1 MTRRERDKWYG
12 KHRVGRAATIA
23 IDRERLGYRG
33 DDCPRDKRYKNIY
46 LFIYCMYIYISLISF
61 FASPSVPLVSR
72 TRICTKKKK
81 KRKRNTRILPRARTR
96 TPLHSLKENAS
107 PTTSSRRS
115 RFHTRHPYS
124 GTRRLN
130 EKEPREKESRNTK
143 RVTKKNKNNINNNW
157 VKMII
162 IIQ

>member
-1 MTRRERDKWYG
+1 
-12 KHRVGRAATIA
+12 
-23 IDRERLGYRG
+23 
-33 DDCPRDKRYKNIY
+33 
-46 LFIYCMYIYISLISF
+46 MYIYLLSLS
-61 FASPSVPLVSR
+61 SLLLQSR
-72 TRICTKKKK
+72 LSLAHAFVLKKKR

-130 EKEPREKESRNTK
+130 EKEPREKEPRNTK
-143 RVTKKNKNNINNNW
+143 RVTKKNKNNINNN
-157 VKMII
+157 
-162 IIQ
+162 